1 VSAAATKTK
10 KCPGCG
16 RFFLKGKLAL
26 VQGRERRVCLV
37 CAANAVRVVTTVTV
51 AKCTGKRCN
60 GLASLCAAC
69 VGDQIIEATKD
80 PLGDAQRALEAA
92 IGGLALVEQHD
103 EKARDFIAG
112 KLEGLQSA
120 LYLVTWRTP
129 RSPGGR

>member
-1 VSAAATKTK
+1 MSAAATKTK

-37 CAANAVRVVTTVTV
+37 CAANAVRVVTSVTV

-60 GLASLCAAC
+60 GLASVCAQCAADL
-69 VGDQIIEATKD
+69 VAAAVVD
-80 PLGDAQRALEAA
+80 PLGFAQRALEAA
-92 IGGLALVEQHD
+92 IGGLALVEQRD
-103 EKARDFIAG
+103 EKARDFVAG

-120 LYLVTWRTP
+120 LYLVTRAGP
-129 RSPGGR
+129 P